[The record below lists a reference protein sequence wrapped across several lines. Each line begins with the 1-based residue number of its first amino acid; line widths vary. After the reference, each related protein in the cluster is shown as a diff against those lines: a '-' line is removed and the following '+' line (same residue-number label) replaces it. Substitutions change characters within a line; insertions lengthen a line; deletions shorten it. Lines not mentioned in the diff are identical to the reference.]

1 MAQEEVKYTIP
12 SAGGSGSNVDVTFT
26 TGTTA
31 NADGS
36 FTVTA
41 ASGTYQTLD
50 ANGKVVDNDTITGVA
65 PVGTLQGD
73 NELFISADPTVSPI
87 VTLGGITYSISNPAD
102 GDMGDGEHQFLR
114 RGRQQ
119 RRNDAD
125 RYRAGRRS
133 AHILRRRR
141 DQQCAVG
148 DCNRNRRRLLRSGH
162 VDHHGTGASGRRAT
176 FDQRHGRDRV
186 RRASS
191 DPLDRAP
198 ARWIAAG
205 HSRPQDVMPVRIAA
219 HAFGGDRPS
228 RDLVVSPGHA
238 LCIEASGEV
247 LIPAFCP
254 RQRHDGRA
262 GARRH
267 RHILGMSNSTNTAF
281 CSPRTCRR
289 KATSRWAI
297 ALSSPRPPS
306 SISQLFRRDRVALT
320 PTSVGLFTP
329 AARLFDAV
337 RNQMRRRAEEK
348 ERATEGMA
356 QPRPHLRAGAA
367 IR

>member
-26 TGTTA
+26 TSSTA

-50 ANGKVVDNDTITGVA
+50 ANGKVVDSDTITGVA

-87 VTLGGITYSISNPAD
+87 VTLGGITYSISNAAD
-102 GDMGDGEHQFLR
+102 GDMGTGDINFYDGDGSNAGTTPTDIVPGVDQPIYFEDDVTNNSPSGTVTETAVVCFAAGTLITTARGQVAVERLSAGDMAVTASGEHR
-114 RGRQQ
+114 P
-119 RRNDAD
+119 
-125 RYRAGRRS
+125 
-133 AHILRRRR
+133 I
-141 DQQCAVG
+141 
-148 DCNRNRRRLLRSGH
+148 
-162 VDHHGTGASGRRAT
+162 
-176 FDQRHGRDRV
+176 
-186 RRASS
+186 
-191 DPLDRAP
+191 
-198 ARWIAAG
+198 RWIG
-205 HSRPQDVMPVRIAA
+205 HRTVDCRRHSRPQDVMPVRIAA

-247 LIPAFCP
+247 LIPAFALVNGTTVVQGHADTVTYWHVELDEHSILFAENMPAESYIEMGNRSFFAEAAVVDIAAVPEGSLRTHANFCRP
-254 RQRHDGRA
+254 FHA
-262 GARRH
+262 SGA
-267 RHILGMSNSTNTAF
+267 L
-281 CSPRTCRR
+281 
-289 KATSRWAI
+289 
-297 ALSSPRPPS
+297 
-306 SISQLFRRDRVALT
+306 V
-320 PTSVGLFTP
+320 
-329 AARLFDAV
+329 DAV